1 MKRSLRLGP
10 IPKAT
15 PVKITIVVTAEFKTQ
30 LDRYADM
37 HARAWGDRVDVA
49 DLIPHML
56 RSFVEG
62 DKAFRSAAKLGMGTA
77 HADST

>member
-1 MKRSLRLGP
+1 MTSSLRLGA

-15 PVKITIVVTAEFKTQ
+15 PVRITIVVTAEFKSQ
-30 LDRYADM
+30 LERYADL
-37 HARAWGDRVDVA
+37 HARAWGDRVDVP

-62 DKAFRSAAKLGMGTA
+62 DKAFRRASKGITQTP
-77 HADST
+77 HSESS